1 MGPMCYNKLGLYEDK
16 SMKKALLVGLCFGL
30 MGCAGLKT
38 SAEYVARANG
48 YVKDGKPTQAV
59 EAYNRAVVLNP
70 RNLDAYEGRGAAYYF
85 KGQFE
90 LAQQDFERVLQADPY
105 RVSVYTA
112 YASALAAQGN
122 FEQALVALDV
132 SAQLRPNQA
141 ETYFARAGVYYMLGK
156 YDLAVA
162 DYTRTLQLRPAADV
176 FNARGAAY
184 LKWGQREQA
193 EQDFKTAKTANIP
206 QHLNDLAGL

>member
-1 MGPMCYNKLGLYEDK
+1 MCYNKIGLYEEK
-16 SMKKALLVGLCFGL
+16 SMQKALLVGLCLCL
-30 MGCAGLKT
+30 MGCASLKT
-38 SAEYVARANG
+38 STEYVARANG
-48 YVKDGKPTQAV
+48 YIKDGKPMQAV
-59 EAYNRAVVLNP
+59 EAYNKAVVLNP

-85 KGQFE
+85 NGQFK

-112 YASALAAQGN
+112 YASVLAAQGD
-122 FEQALVALDV
+122 FEQALVALDA
-132 SAQLRPNQA
+132 SAQLRPNQP

-156 YDLAVA
+156 YDWAVA

-184 LKWGQREQA
+184 LKWGYHEQA
-193 EQDFKTAKTANIP
+193 EQDFKTAKTAHIP
-206 QHLNDLAGL
+206 QHLNDLAGME